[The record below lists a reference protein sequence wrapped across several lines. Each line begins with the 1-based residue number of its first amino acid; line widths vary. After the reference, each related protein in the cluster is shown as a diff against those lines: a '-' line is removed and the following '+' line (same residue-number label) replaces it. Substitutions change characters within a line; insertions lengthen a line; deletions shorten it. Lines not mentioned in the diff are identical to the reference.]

1 MDTKQIVTMCEK
13 LASKYRQHH
22 LRKDLVSEGVLA
34 VYERLAVKPE
44 EYPASLY
51 RRANKAMYDYIN
63 IKNKVVSIPSTR
75 TAEAISKGKEYEGQ
89 THSEEGKRVLEQAL
103 QSTAVE
109 FDGDFMISV
118 QDCTERYEHK
128 DYLGKGMKKLNQREK
143 EVIQMRY
150 FDDMTQDDVAYFY
163 GVSRQS
169 ISLLETA
176 ALIKMSKL

>member
-51 RRANKAMYDYIN
+51 RRANKAMYEYIN
-63 IKNKVVSIPSTR
+63 IKNKAVTVPASDMATQLAMGKDWNNQTYSD
-75 TAEAISKGKEYEGQ
+75 KGK
-89 THSEEGKRVLEQAL
+89 KAL
-103 QSTAVE
+103 FDALSSSAVE

-128 DYLGKGMKKLNQREK
+128 DYLVKGMAKLNQKEK

-169 ISLLETA
+169 ISLIETA
-176 ALIKMSKL
+176 ALLKMSKL